1 MAYEGE
7 PGRARRTRPVRALAA
22 GAFLVLPVVCGPLL
36 AAPPAGAAAPPERR
50 IRDIQGAGHVSPLN
64 GRTVTRVPG
73 VVTAV
78 AGTGFW
84 MQDPR
89 PDRNDAT
96 SEGVHVF
103 TRERPAVAVGDS
115 VRVDGRVTEYRP
127 GGVRSAALG
136 RTEIDAA
143 RTAVEARGVP
153 LPEPVLIGSQGRR
166 VPGTIMTGPTWGA
179 ARDIERGGRFDPKRN
194 ALDFYETIEGMRAG
208 VQNAVAAGPSRYGE
222 VPVLPAGG
230 AGAGARTSRGGV
242 LETATD
248 ANPERVVLDDT
259 LAALPRMNAGDRLPG
274 VAAGVL
280 DSAYGAFKLLVTA
293 APRHRDGG
301 AKPEETRAAR
311 PGELAVATA
320 DLGGLSPDAP
330 RARIDALAADL
341 VSGLKSPDL
350 IAVTGLRDNSG
361 TRDDGTV
368 AADQTVAE
376 LITAIS
382 AAGGPGY
389 DWRSVPPRDNADG
402 GEKGSNDHVGFLFR
416 TDRGLSF
423 VDRPAGGGEGDETA
437 AGDGAGAAETGPVR
451 AVRERSGVR
460 LSLSP
465 GRVAPGDAAWSRT
478 RKPVA
483 GEVTWKGNRIIVVA
497 NQWYPRSGDDHP
509 AFGRYQPP
517 TRPTEWRRMEQ
528 AKVIARFVR
537 SVRAADRNADIIVA
551 GDLGEPEHATPVRA
565 LAKETGLRDLPA
577 ALPAKDRYTTITQG
591 NARATDHIM
600 VSPSLAAR
608 KHEYDIVHR
617 NADFAS
623 RAGDHDPAVLRIDM
637 SGGRTGR

>member
-22 GAFLVLPVVCGPLL
+22 GAFLGLPVVCGPLL
-36 AAPPAGAAAPPERR
+36 AAAPADAAAPPERR

-64 GRTVTRVPG
+64 GRAVARVPG

-78 AGTGFW
+78 AATGFW

-89 PDRNDAT
+89 PDRKDAT
-96 SEGVHVF
+96 SEGVYVF
-103 TRERPAVAVGDS
+103 TRERPTVAAGDS

-136 RTEIDAA
+136 RTEIDAT

-153 LPEPVLIGSQGRR
+153 LPAPVLIGSGGRR

-179 ARDIERGGRFDPKRN
+179 ARDIERGGRFDPRRN

-208 VQNAVAAGPSRYGE
+208 VRNAVAAGPSRYGE
-222 VPVLPAGG
+222 APVLPAG
-230 AGAGARTSRGGV
+230 AARTPRGA
-242 LETATD
+242 LDTAAD

-259 LAALPRMNAGDRLPG
+259 LAPLPRMNAGDRLPG

-293 APRHRDGG
+293 APRHQDGG

-330 RARIDALAADL
+330 RARIAALAADI

-350 IAVTGLRDNSG
+350 VTVTGLRDNSG

-416 TDRGLSF
+416 SDRGLSF
-423 VDRPAGGGEGDETA
+423 VDRPTGGDEAVPETA
-437 AGDGAGAAETGPVR
+437 PVK

-577 ALPAKDRYTTITQG
+577 ALPAKDRYTTVTQG
-591 NARATDHIM
+591 SARATDHIM

-623 RAGDHDPAVLRIDM
+623 RAGGHDPAVLRIDM
-637 SGGRTGR
+637 SGARTRR